1 MPTQVLF
8 ENEIHKNV
16 LLEDFTSGEM
26 VQANQHVIVHAGKA
40 ILMDPGGHKVYAQ
53 VLAELSTVV
62 GLSALDSLFFSHQD
76 PDIVASANGWL
87 MVTDA
92 HAYLP
97 KPWIR
102 FVMHFGVDD
111 MVLDRI
117 IPIPDTGLSID
128 LNGCTL
134 LVIPAHF
141 MHSVAN
147 FQVYDP
153 VAKILYSGDLG
164 ASLGQSYTVVEDF
177 DEHIQYMS
185 WFHQRYIVSSK
196 VLTWWLNMIN
206 DLDIEIIAPQHGAM
220 MIGKEM
226 VNQFKAWLSNLA
238 CGLDVMEGIYKLPK
252 S

>member
-8 ENEIHKNV
+8 ENKTHKNV

-40 ILMDPGGHKVYAQ
+40 ILLDPGGHKVYSQ
-53 VLAELSTVV
+53 VLAELSTII
-62 GLSALDSLFFSHQD
+62 GLSALDYLFFSHQD

-92 HAYLP
+92 RAYLP

-111 MVLDRI
+111 MVVDRI
-117 IPIPDTGLSID
+117 VPIPDAGLTID

-153 VAKILYSGDLG
+153 VSKILYSGDLG
-164 ASLGQSYTVVEDF
+164 ASLGQPYTIVEDF
-177 DEHIQYMS
+177 NAHIQYMS
-185 WFHQRYIVSSK
+185 WFHQRYIVSNR
-196 VLTWWLNMIN
+196 VLKLWSAMVKS
-206 DLDIEIIAPQHGAM
+206 LDIEVIAPQHGAM

-226 VNQFKAWLSNLA
+226 VEKFKAWIATLS
-238 CGLDVMEGIYKLPK
+238 CGLDVMEDIYQLPK
-252 S
+252 L